1 MQTGRACF
9 ALKPGTWLVVQDSSW
24 EREVQWGRLEQGHAF
39 PKPKPVFQRLE
50 GDLML
55 EPAQVAVAA

>member
-9 ALKPGTWLVVQDSSW
+9 ALRPEASVVQDSSW
-24 EREVQWGRLEQGHAF
+24 ECEVQWGRLEQGHAF

-50 GDLML
+50 GDLIL